1 MFYEASQI
9 ESLII
14 CKICDQKLEDPRLL
28 PCGRSICNPCIE
40 ILLDTDKRRIKCH
53 YCAKI
58 HEVPEDGFVPNLEMA
73 NLLEIKPSKAFR
85 GRLASKLKEISNS
98 IQAKVEKIQTDLLTG
113 EAKVRDE
120 CDKVRNDVQLA
131 VEEAH
136 LMLDK
141 ILERLM
147 NKIDDYEQDC
157 RQNYYKFQKNKDK
170 IEKSLNEATTFNI
183 KIERLLKQLQ
193 LEDSVI
199 RDNLIEAQDI
209 LNNLEKTEDKLQL
222 VMFNELF
229 LKFDKNKMG
238 INDSMIGFVKK
249 QQIKLY
255 FVENFSNMKELDL
268 TRKLNDSESR
278 PFISVYP
285 FVGSSFLFVRNFYN
299 ETIYFSI
306 VNDEGN
312 VLSEK
317 VISLRNNIV
326 RVRTTP
332 LVNNNFFYF
341 ATLGIR
347 WRLESFNKNLNL
359 ISKKYFEFD
368 ICFISAGNE
377 SVFLGFS
384 KEESFL
390 YLESYN
396 SNLEPLM
403 VFGQG
408 CRDLPYFFPRTVWK
422 MLISKKYF
430 VLREP
435 YALNGSKITLIRQKN
450 GKVKSSFLV
459 TFQLNDNW
467 TIYLEE
473 FVLLFSDDNM
483 TIFSY
488 NFNGVL
494 IGEFKCN
501 KDLSNFKFSLNK
513 ELYYLN
519 FKRTNSVK
527 LLKF

>member
-9 ESLII
+9 ECLII

-28 PCGRSICNPCIE
+28 PCGRSICNQCIE

-53 YCAKI
+53 YCAKT
-58 HEVPEDGFVPNLEMA
+58 HEVPKDGFVPNLEVA

-85 GRLASKLKEISNS
+85 GRLASKLKEISNF
-98 IQAKVEKIQTDLLTG
+98 IQEKVEKIQTDLLTG
-113 EAKVRDE
+113 ETKIRNE

-131 VEEAH
+131 IEETH

-157 RQNYYKFQKNKDK
+157 RKNYYKFQKNKEK
-170 IEKSLNEATTFNI
+170 IERSLNEANTFNI

-193 LEDSVI
+193 LEDTVI
-199 RDNLIEAQDI
+199 RDNLIEGQDI

-222 VMFNELF
+222 ITFNNFF
-229 LKFDKNKMG
+229 LKFDKNKTG
-238 INDSMIGFVKK
+238 ISDSMIGFVKK
-249 QQIKLY
+249 QQIQLY
-255 FVENFSNMKELDL
+255 FVENYSNMKELDL
-268 TRKLNDSESR
+268 SRKLNYSESK

-285 FVGSSFLFVRNFYN
+285 FADSSFLFIRNFYN

-306 VNDEGN
+306 VNNEGN

-317 VISLRNNIV
+317 VISLRKNTI

-332 LVNNNFFYF
+332 LINNIFFCF
-341 ATLGIR
+341 ATLGKR
-347 WRLESFNKNLNL
+347 WRLESFNKSLNL
-359 ISKKYFEFD
+359 ISKKNFEFD
-368 ICFISAGNE
+368 ICFILTGNQ
-377 SVFLGFS
+377 SLFLGFS
-384 KEESFL
+384 KEESFI

-408 CRDLPYFFPRTVWK
+408 CRDIPYFFPRTVWK
-422 MLISKKYF
+422 ILISKKYF
-430 VLREP
+430 FLREP
-435 YALNGSKITLIRQKN
+435 YALNGSKITIISQKN

-467 TIYLEE
+467 AIYLEE
-473 FVLLFSDDNM
+473 FVLLFSHDNM

-494 IGEFKCN
+494 IDEFKCD

-513 ELYYLN
+513 ELYYLD
-519 FKRTNSVK
+519 FKRKNSVK